1 MTSWVGAY
9 TATTRDY
16 TLMSAPI
23 GLSVKR
29 REDRRLLTGRG
40 RYVDDLRLP
49 DLLHAAIVRS
59 PHAHARIVGVD
70 ADRAQAL
77 PGVVAVLTIAELLEC
92 AAAVPPFV
100 TSSRLRPY
108 AQPAIAGPKVRHVGE
123 AVAVVVAD
131 DVYRAADA
139 AQAVDV
145 RYESLPAAATVEAAL
160 ARNAPRV
167 FDEWPD
173 NVAGPADGA
182 VGDVAR
188 GFAEAYAVVEARL
201 HVPRVAAMPIE
212 PRGVVAQPDA
222 PDGRLTVWAS
232 TQMPFAVR
240 AAVAA
245 ALGLAEEQVRVIAP
259 DVGGGFGAKGHV
271 YPEDVLI
278 PAVARRLGRPVKW
291 IEIRREHFLATA
303 PDRDQ
308 HHQARLGIAE
318 DGTITAIETTFTR
331 DGGAYPVIGDVIA
344 LNTINHL
351 PGPYRIAH
359 LRGAAINI
367 VTHKTFTAAYR
378 GAGRPE
384 GAYVFDR
391 LLDRAARRLRMDPAE
406 VRRRNLIRPDEMPYA
421 TGLRYRDGAA
431 IVYDPADY
439 GVALDHLLGHFGY
452 DEWRSAQQ
460 VRRDSTRPIGIG
472 LSAYLEGTGI
482 GPFEGADVKIDP
494 SGTIYLQ
501 IGVSSQGQSHE
512 TTLAQVCAAE
522 LGVDIERVVVVGG
535 DTAVLG
541 YGNGTIASRV
551 AAVAGPAVARTAREV
566 ARRARLVA
574 GELLECAPTDVVLAA
589 GRAHVVGVAGRGVAL
604 GDLARASLRSPTL
617 LREGAPGLHACAFFR
632 PETVT
637 WAFGAHACALEVDV
651 ETGALRLLRY
661 AAVHDCG
668 RPLNPMIVEGQLH
681 GGIVQGIG
689 AALAE
694 ELVYDG
700 EGQLVTGSLMEY
712 GVPKAAEVPPLDV
725 IALDFPSTRNEMGVK
740 GVGESGII
748 SPVPAIANAVEDA
761 LADRGVEVARVPLT
775 AASVWEALRRA
786 QRPSASR

>member
-1 MTSWVGAY
+1 MT
-9 TATTRDY
+9 
-16 TLMSAPI
+16 API

-40 RYVDDLRLP
+40 HYVDDVRLP
-49 DLLHAAIVRS
+49 HLCHAAIVRS
-59 PHAHARIVGVD
+59 PHAHARILDVD
-70 ADRAQAL
+70 ARRATAL
-77 PGVVAVLTIAELLEC
+77 PGVVAVLTIADLPEC
-92 AAAVPPFV
+92 AAAVPSLV
-100 TSSRLRPY
+100 TSPRFRPY
-108 AQPAIAGPKVRHVGE
+108 VQSAIAGPKVRHAGE

-139 AQAVDV
+139 AEVLDV
-145 RYESLPAAATVEAAL
+145 RYAVLPAVATVEAAL
-160 ARNAPRV
+160 AKGAARV

-173 NVAGPADGA
+173 NVAGPSAGA
-182 VGDVAR
+182 VGDVTR
-188 GFAEAYAVVEARL
+188 GFAQAHVVVEARL
-201 HVPRVAAMPIE
+201 SVPRVTAMPIE

-240 AAVAA
+240 AAVAV
-245 ALGLAEEQVRVIAP
+245 ALDLAEEQVRVIAP

-278 PAVARRLGRPVKW
+278 PAVARRLGRAVKW
-291 IEIRREHFLATA
+291 IETRREHFLATA

-308 HHQARLGIAE
+308 HHQLRLGVASDGAIA
-318 DGTITAIETTFTR
+318 AIETTFTR
-331 DGGAYPVIGDVIA
+331 DGGAYPVLGDVIT

-351 PGPYRIAH
+351 PGPYRVAH
-359 LRGAAINI
+359 LKGSAVNV
-367 VTHKTFTAAYR
+367 VTHKTFTGAYR

-384 GAYVFDR
+384 VAYVLDR
-391 LLDRAARRLRMDPAE
+391 LLDRAARRLGMDPAE
-406 VRRRNLIRPDEMPYA
+406 LRRRNLIRFDEMPYT
-421 TGLRYRDGAA
+421 TGLRYRDGIP

-439 GVALDHLLGHFGY
+439 RAAFDRLLARFGY
-452 DEWRSAQQ
+452 DEWRAAQKG
-460 VRRDSTRPIGIG
+460 RRASSRPIGIG

-482 GPFEGADVKIDP
+482 GPFEGADVRIDP
-494 SGTIYLQ
+494 SGMVYLQ

-522 LGVDIERVVVVGG
+522 LGVDTERVVVVGG

-551 AAVAGPAVARTAREV
+551 AAVAGPAVARTSREV
-566 ARRARLVA
+566 ARKARLVA
-574 GELLECAPTDVVLAA
+574 GELLECAPTDVVFAD
-589 GRAHVVGVAGRGVAL
+589 GRAHVAGMAGRSIEL
-604 GDLARASLRSPTL
+604 GELARGSLRSPTL
-617 LREGAPGLHACAFFR
+617 LLEGAPGLHACAFFR

-651 ETGALRLLRY
+651 ETGAVRLLRY

-668 RPLNPMIVEGQLH
+668 RPLNPMVVEGQLH

-689 AALAE
+689 AALGE
-694 ELVYDG
+694 ELIYDG
-700 EGQLVTGSLMEY
+700 GGQLLTGSLMDY
-712 GVPKAAEVPPLDV
+712 GVPKADEVPPLDV
-725 IALDFPSTRNEMGVK
+725 VALDFPSTRNEMGIK

-761 LADRGVEVARVPLT
+761 LADRDVAIERVPLT
-775 AASVWEALRRA
+775 AASVWEALRTA
-786 QRPSASR
+786 QRPSGSR

>member
-1 MTSWVGAY
+1 MTSLLARLY
-9 TATTRDY
+9 CHNTMT
-16 TLMSAPI
+16 API

-40 RYVDDLRLP
+40 HYVDDVRLP
-49 DLLHAAIVRS
+49 HLCHAAIVRS

-70 ADRAQAL
+70 ARRATAL
-77 PGVVAVLTIAELLEC
+77 PGVLAVLTIADLPEC
-92 AAAVPPFV
+92 AAAVPSLV
-100 TSSRLRPY
+100 TSPRFRPY
-108 AQPAIAGPKVRHVGE
+108 VQPAIAGPKVRHAGE

-139 AQAVDV
+139 AEVVDV
-145 RYESLPAAATVEAAL
+145 RYAVLPAVATVEAAL
-160 ARNAPRV
+160 AKGAARV

-173 NVAGPADGA
+173 NVAGPSAGA
-182 VGDVAR
+182 VGDVTR
-188 GFAEAYAVVEARL
+188 GFAQAHVVVEARL
-201 HVPRVAAMPIE
+201 SVPRVAAMPIE

-245 ALGLAEEQVRVIAP
+245 ALDLAEEQVRVIAP

-271 YPEDVLI
+271 YPEDILI
-278 PAVARRLGRPVKW
+278 PAVARRLRRTVKW
-291 IEIRREHFLATA
+291 IETRREHFLATA

-308 HHQARLGIAE
+308 HHQLRLGVASDGAIA
-318 DGTITAIETTFTR
+318 AIETTFTR
-331 DGGAYPVIGDVIA
+331 DGGAYPVLGDVIT

-351 PGPYRIAH
+351 PGPYRVAH
-359 LRGAAINI
+359 LKGSAVNV
-367 VTHKTFTAAYR
+367 VTHKTFTGAYR

-384 GAYVFDR
+384 VAYVLDR

-406 VRRRNLIRPDEMPYA
+406 LRRRNLIRFDEMPYT
-421 TGLRYRDGAA
+421 TGLRYRDGIP

-439 GVALDHLLGHFGY
+439 HAAFDRLLARFGY
-452 DEWRSAQQ
+452 DEWRAAQKG
-460 VRRDSTRPIGIG
+460 RRASPRPIGIG

-482 GPFEGADVKIDP
+482 GPFEGADVRIDP
-494 SGTIYLQ
+494 SGMVYLQ

-522 LGVDIERVVVVGG
+522 LGVDTERVVVVGG

-551 AAVAGPAVARTAREV
+551 AAVAGPAVARTSREV
-566 ARRARLVA
+566 ARKARLVA
-574 GELLECAPTDVVLAA
+574 GELLECAPTDVVFAD
-589 GRAHVVGVAGRGVAL
+589 GRAHVAGMAGRSIEL
-604 GDLARASLRSPTL
+604 GELARGSLRSPTL

-651 ETGALRLLRY
+651 ETGAVRLLRY

-668 RPLNPMIVEGQLH
+668 RPLNPMVVEGQLH

-689 AALAE
+689 AALGE
-694 ELVYDG
+694 ELIYDG
-700 EGQLVTGSLMEY
+700 GGQLLTGSLMDY
-712 GVPKAAEVPPLDV
+712 GVPKADEVPPLDV
-725 IALDFPSTRNEMGVK
+725 VALDFPSTRNEMGIK

-761 LADRGVEVARVPLT
+761 LADRDVAIERVPLT
-775 AASVWEALRRA
+775 AARVWEALRSA
-786 QRPSASR
+786 QRPSGSR

>member
-1 MTSWVGAY
+1 MT
-9 TATTRDY
+9 
-16 TLMSAPI
+16 API

-40 RYVDDLRLP
+40 HYVDDVRLP
-49 DLLHAAIVRS
+49 HLCHAAIVRS
-59 PHAHARIVGVD
+59 PHAHARILDVD
-70 ADRAQAL
+70 ARRATAL
-77 PGVVAVLTIAELLEC
+77 PGVVAVLTIADLPEC
-92 AAAVPPFV
+92 AAAVPSLV
-100 TSSRLRPY
+100 TSPRFRPY
-108 AQPAIAGPKVRHVGE
+108 VQSAIAGPKVRHAGE

-139 AQAVDV
+139 AEVLDV
-145 RYESLPAAATVEAAL
+145 RYAVLPAVATVEAAL
-160 ARNAPRV
+160 AKGAARV

-173 NVAGPADGA
+173 NVAGPSAGA
-182 VGDVAR
+182 VGDVTR
-188 GFAEAYAVVEARL
+188 GVAQAHVVVEARL
-201 HVPRVAAMPIE
+201 SVPRVAAMPIE
-212 PRGVVAQPDA
+212 PRGVVVQPDA

-245 ALGLAEEQVRVIAP
+245 ALDLAEEQVRVIAP

-278 PAVARRLGRPVKW
+278 PAVARRLGRAVKW
-291 IEIRREHFLATA
+291 IETRREHFLATA

-308 HHQARLGIAE
+308 HHQLRLGVASDGAIA
-318 DGTITAIETTFTR
+318 AIETTFTR
-331 DGGAYPVIGDVIA
+331 DGGAYPVLGDVIT

-351 PGPYRIAH
+351 PGPYRVAH
-359 LRGAAINI
+359 LKGSAVNV
-367 VTHKTFTAAYR
+367 VTHKTFTGAYR

-384 GAYVFDR
+384 VAYVLDR
-391 LLDRAARRLRMDPAE
+391 LLDRAARRLGMDPAE
-406 VRRRNLIRPDEMPYA
+406 LRRRNLIRFDEMPYT
-421 TGLRYRDGAA
+421 TGLRYRDGIP

-439 GVALDHLLGHFGY
+439 RAAFDRLLARFGY
-452 DEWRSAQQ
+452 DEWRAAQKG
-460 VRRDSTRPIGIG
+460 RRASSRPIGIG

-482 GPFEGADVKIDP
+482 GPFEGADVRIDP
-494 SGTIYLQ
+494 SGMVYLQ

-522 LGVDIERVVVVGG
+522 LGVDTERVVVVGG

-551 AAVAGPAVARTAREV
+551 AAVTGPAVARTSREV
-566 ARRARLVA
+566 ARKARLVA
-574 GELLECAPTDVVLAA
+574 GELLECAPTDVVFAG
-589 GRAHVVGVAGRGVAL
+589 GRAHVAGMAGRSIEL
-604 GDLARASLRSPTL
+604 GELARGSLRSPTL
-617 LREGAPGLHACAFFR
+617 LLEGAPGLHACAFFR

-651 ETGALRLLRY
+651 ETGAVRLLRY

-668 RPLNPMIVEGQLH
+668 CPLNPMVVEGQLH

-689 AALAE
+689 AALGE
-694 ELVYDG
+694 ELIYDG
-700 EGQLVTGSLMEY
+700 GGQLLTGSLMDY
-712 GVPKAAEVPPLDV
+712 GVPKADEVPPLDV
-725 IALDFPSTRNEMGVK
+725 VALDFPSTRNEMGIK

-761 LADRGVEVARVPLT
+761 LADRDVAIERVPLT
-775 AASVWEALRRA
+775 AASVWEALRTA
-786 QRPSASR
+786 QRPSGSR

>member
-1 MTSWVGAY
+1 MT
-9 TATTRDY
+9 
-16 TLMSAPI
+16 API

-40 RYVDDLRLP
+40 HYVDDVRLP
-49 DLLHAAIVRS
+49 HLCHAAIVRS

-70 ADRAQAL
+70 ARRATAL
-77 PGVVAVLTIAELLEC
+77 PGVLAVLTIADLPEC
-92 AAAVPPFV
+92 AAAVPSLV
-100 TSSRLRPY
+100 TSTRFRPY
-108 AQPAIAGPKVRHVGE
+108 VQPAIAGPKVRHAGE

-139 AQAVDV
+139 AEVVDV
-145 RYESLPAAATVEAAL
+145 RYAVLPAVATVEAAL
-160 ARNAPRV
+160 AKGAARV

-173 NVAGPADGA
+173 NVAGPSAGA
-182 VGDVAR
+182 VGDVTR
-188 GFAEAYAVVEARL
+188 GFAQAHVVVEARL
-201 HVPRVAAMPIE
+201 SVPRVAAMPIE

-245 ALGLAEEQVRVIAP
+245 ALDLAEEQVRVIAP

-278 PAVARRLGRPVKW
+278 PAVARRLGRAVKW
-291 IEIRREHFLATA
+291 IETRREHFLATA

-308 HHQARLGIAE
+308 HHQLRLGVASDGAIA
-318 DGTITAIETTFTR
+318 AIETTFTR
-331 DGGAYPVIGDVIA
+331 DGGAYPVLGDVIT

-351 PGPYRIAH
+351 PGPYRVAH
-359 LRGAAINI
+359 LKASAVNV
-367 VTHKTFTAAYR
+367 VTHKTFTGAYR

-384 GAYVFDR
+384 VAYVLDR
-391 LLDRAARRLRMDPAE
+391 LLDRAARRLGMDPAE
-406 VRRRNLIRPDEMPYA
+406 LRRRNLIRFDEMPYT
-421 TGLRYRDGAA
+421 TGLRYRDGIP

-439 GVALDHLLGHFGY
+439 PAAFDRLLARFGY
-452 DEWRSAQQ
+452 DEWRAAQKG
-460 VRRDSTRPIGIG
+460 RRASPRPIGIG

-482 GPFEGADVKIDP
+482 GPFEGADVRIDP
-494 SGTIYLQ
+494 SGMVYLQ

-522 LGVDIERVVVVGG
+522 LGVDTERVVVVGG

-551 AAVAGPAVARTAREV
+551 AAVAGPAVARTSREV
-566 ARRARLVA
+566 ARKARLVA
-574 GELLECAPTDVVLAA
+574 GELLECAPTDVVFAD
-589 GRAHVVGVAGRGVAL
+589 GRAHVAGMAGRSIEL
-604 GDLARASLRSPTL
+604 GELARGSLRSPTL
-617 LREGAPGLHACAFFR
+617 LLEGAPGLHACAFFR

-651 ETGALRLLRY
+651 ETGAVRLLRY

-668 RPLNPMIVEGQLH
+668 RPLNPMVVEGQLH

-689 AALAE
+689 AALGE
-694 ELVYDG
+694 ELIYDG
-700 EGQLVTGSLMEY
+700 GGQLLTGSLMDY
-712 GVPKAAEVPPLDV
+712 GVPKADEVPPLDV
-725 IALDFPSTRNEMGVK
+725 VALDFPSTRNEMGIK

-761 LADRGVEVARVPLT
+761 LADRDVAIERVPLT
-775 AASVWEALRRA
+775 AASVWEALRSA
-786 QRPSASR
+786 QRPSGSR

>member
-1 MTSWVGAY
+1 MTSSLPRLY
-9 TATTRDY
+9 CHNTMT
-16 TLMSAPI
+16 API

-40 RYVDDLRLP
+40 HYVDDVRLP
-49 DLLHAAIVRS
+49 HLCHAAIVRS
-59 PHAHARIVGVD
+59 PHAHARILDVD
-70 ADRAQAL
+70 ARRATAL
-77 PGVVAVLTIAELLEC
+77 PGVVAVLTIADLPEC
-92 AAAVPPFV
+92 AAAVPSLV
-100 TSSRLRPY
+100 TSPRFRPY
-108 AQPAIAGPKVRHVGE
+108 VQPAIAGPKVRHAGE

-139 AQAVDV
+139 AEVLDV
-145 RYESLPAAATVEAAL
+145 RYAVLPAVATVEAAL
-160 ARNAPRV
+160 AKGAARV

-173 NVAGPADGA
+173 NVAGPSAGA
-182 VGDVAR
+182 VGDVTR
-188 GFAEAYAVVEARL
+188 GFAQAHVVVEARL
-201 HVPRVAAMPIE
+201 SVPRVTAMPIE

-240 AAVAA
+240 AAVAV
-245 ALGLAEEQVRVIAP
+245 ALDLAEEQVRVIAP

-278 PAVARRLGRPVKW
+278 PAVARRLGRAVKW
-291 IEIRREHFLATA
+291 IETRREHFLATA

-308 HHQARLGIAE
+308 HHQLRLGVASDGAIA
-318 DGTITAIETTFTR
+318 AIETTFTR
-331 DGGAYPVIGDVIA
+331 DGGAYPVLGDVIT

-351 PGPYRIAH
+351 PGPYRVAH
-359 LRGAAINI
+359 LKGSAVNV
-367 VTHKTFTAAYR
+367 VTHKTFTGAYR

-384 GAYVFDR
+384 VAYVLDR
-391 LLDRAARRLRMDPAE
+391 LLDRAARRLGMDPAE
-406 VRRRNLIRPDEMPYA
+406 LRRRNLIRFDEMPYT
-421 TGLRYRDGAA
+421 TGLRYRDGIP

-439 GVALDHLLGHFGY
+439 RAAFDRLLARFGY
-452 DEWRSAQQ
+452 DEWRAAQKG
-460 VRRDSTRPIGIG
+460 RRASSRPIGIG

-482 GPFEGADVKIDP
+482 GPFEGADVRIDP
-494 SGTIYLQ
+494 SGMVYLQ

-522 LGVDIERVVVVGG
+522 LGVDTERVVVVGG

-551 AAVAGPAVARTAREV
+551 AAVTGPAVARTSREV
-566 ARRARLVA
+566 ARKARLVA
-574 GELLECAPTDVVLAA
+574 GELLECAPTDVVFAD
-589 GRAHVVGVAGRGVAL
+589 GRAHVAGMAGRSIEL
-604 GDLARASLRSPTL
+604 GELARGSLRSPTL
-617 LREGAPGLHACAFFR
+617 LLEGAPGLHACAFFR

-651 ETGALRLLRY
+651 ETGAVRLLRY

-668 RPLNPMIVEGQLH
+668 RPLNPMVVEGQLH

-689 AALAE
+689 AALGE
-694 ELVYDG
+694 ELIYDG
-700 EGQLVTGSLMEY
+700 GGQLLTGSLMDY
-712 GVPKAAEVPPLDV
+712 GVPKADEVPPLDV
-725 IALDFPSTRNEMGVK
+725 VALDFPSTRNEMGIK

-761 LADRGVEVARVPLT
+761 LADRDVAIERVPLT
-775 AASVWEALRRA
+775 AASVWEALRSA
-786 QRPSASR
+786 QRPSGSR

>member
-1 MTSWVGAY
+1 MT
-9 TATTRDY
+9 
-16 TLMSAPI
+16 API

-29 REDRRLLTGRG
+29 REDRRFLTGRG
-40 RYVDDLRLP
+40 RFVDDVRLP
-49 DLLHAAIVRS
+49 RLVHAAIVRS
-59 PHAHARIVGVD
+59 PHAHARIVDVN
-70 ADRAQAL
+70 ARRARAH
-77 PGVVAVLTIAELLEC
+77 PGVVAVLTIADLPEC
-92 AAAVPPFV
+92 TAAVPPLVATPKF
-100 TSSRLRPY
+100 RAY
-108 AQPAIAGPKVRHVGE
+108 AQPAIAGPKVRHAGE

-131 DVYRAADA
+131 DAYGAADA
-139 AQAVDV
+139 ADAVEV
-145 RYESLPAAATVEAAL
+145 RYETLAAAATVEAAL
-160 ARNAPRV
+160 APGAARV

-173 NVAGPADGA
+173 NVAGPSTGT

-188 GFAEAYAVVEARL
+188 GFAQAHAIVEAGL
-201 HVPRVAAMPIE
+201 TVPRIAAMPIE
-212 PRGVVAQPDA
+212 PRGIVAQPDA
-222 PDGRLTVWAS
+222 PDGRLTVWTS
-232 TQMPFAVR
+232 TQVPFAVR
-240 AAVAA
+240 AAIAA

-271 YPEDVLI
+271 YPEEVLI
-278 PAVARRLGRPVKW
+278 AAVARRLGRSVKW
-291 IEIRREHFLATA
+291 IEMRREHFLATA

-308 HHQARLGIAE
+308 RHQARLGVAR

-331 DGGAYPVIGDVIA
+331 DGGAYPVIGDVIS

-351 PGPYRIAH
+351 PGPYRVAH
-359 LRGAAINI
+359 LKGTAVNV
-367 VTHKTFTAAYR
+367 VTHKSFTAAYR

-384 GAYVFDR
+384 GTYVLDR
-391 LLDRAARRLRMDPAE
+391 LLDRAARGVGLDPAE
-406 VRRRNLIRPDEMPYA
+406 LRRRNLIRPDEMPFA
-421 TGLRYRDGAA
+421 TGLRYRDGVP

-439 GVALDHLLGHFGY
+439 RVAFDRLLDRFGY
-452 DEWRSAQQ
+452 GEWRSAQQ
-460 VRRDSTRPIGIG
+460 ARRGSTTPIGIG

-482 GPFEGADVKIDP
+482 GPFEGADVRIDP
-494 SGTIYLQ
+494 SGLVYLQ
-501 IGVSSQGQSHE
+501 IGVSSQGQAHE

-522 LGVDIERVVVVGG
+522 LGVDAERVVVVGG
-535 DTAVLG
+535 DTAVVG

-566 ARRARLVA
+566 ARKARLVA
-574 GELLECAPTDVVLAA
+574 GEMLECAPADVVLAG
-589 GRAHVVGVAGRGVAL
+589 GRAHVAGMPGRTLEIGQ
-604 GDLARASLRSPTL
+604 LARASLRSPTL

-668 RPLNPMIVEGQLH
+668 RRLNPMVVEGQLH

-694 ELVYDG
+694 ELVYDDA
-700 EGQLVTGSLMEY
+700 GQLLTGSLMEY
-712 GVPKAAEVPPLDV
+712 GVPKADQVPPLQV
-725 IALDFPSTRNEMGVK
+725 IALDFPSTRNELGVK

-761 LADRGVEVARVPLT
+761 LIDRGAEVSRVPLT
-775 AASVWEALRRA
+775 AASIWEALRRA
-786 QRPSASR
+786 STHSA

>member
-1 MTSWVGAY
+1 
-9 TATTRDY
+9 
-16 TLMSAPI
+16 MSTPI

-29 REDRRLLTGRG
+29 REDRRFLTGQG

-49 DLLHAAIVRS
+49 ALLHAAIVRS
-59 PHAHARIVGVD
+59 PHAHARILGID
-70 ADRAQAL
+70 TSRALAQ
-77 PGVVAVLTIAELLEC
+77 PGVVAVLTFTELPEC
-92 AAAVPPFV
+92 AAAVPPLV
-100 TSSRLRPY
+100 PSPRLRPY
-108 AQPAIAGPKVRHVGE
+108 AQPAIAGPKARHAGE

-131 DVYRAADA
+131 DVYRATDA
-139 AQAVDV
+139 AELVGARYDV
-145 RYESLPAAATVEAAL
+145 LPAVATVDAAL
-160 ARNAPRV
+160 ATGASRV

-173 NVAGPADGA
+173 NAAGPSDGV
-182 VGDVAR
+182 VGDIVR
-188 GFAEAYAVVEARL
+188 GFADAHVIVEAQL
-201 HVPRVAAMPIE
+201 EVPRVAAMPIE
-212 PRGVVAQPDA
+212 PRGVLVQPDA
-222 PDGRLTVWAS
+222 PDGRLTIWTS
-232 TQMPFAVR
+232 TQVPFAVR

-245 ALGLAEEQVRVIAP
+245 ALSLAEEQVRVIAP

-271 YPEDVLI
+271 YPEDVLL
-278 PAVARRLGRPVKW
+278 PAIARRLRRPVKW
-291 IEIRREHFLATA
+291 IETRREHFLATA

-308 HHQARLGIAE
+308 RHRARLGIAR
-318 DGTITAIETTFTR
+318 DGAIAAVETEFTR
-331 DGGAYPVIGDVIA
+331 DGGAYPVIGDVIS

-359 LRGAAINI
+359 LKGSALNV
-367 VTHKTFTAAYR
+367 VTHKTFSAAYR

-384 GAYVFDR
+384 VAYVLDR
-391 LLDRAARRLRMDPAE
+391 LLDRAARRAGLDPAAL
-406 VRRRNLIRPDEMPYA
+406 RRRNLIRPEEMPYT
-421 TGLRYRDGAA
+421 TGLRYRDGVP

-439 GVALDHLLGHFGY
+439 PAAFDRLLARFGY
-452 DEWRSAQQ
+452 DDWRATQKT
-460 VRRDSTRPIGIG
+460 RRVSPRPVGIG

-494 SGTIYLQ
+494 SGMVYLQ
-501 IGVSSQGQSHE
+501 IGVSSQGQAHE

-522 LGVDIERVVVVGG
+522 LGVDTERIVVVGG
-535 DTAVLG
+535 DTAVVG

-566 ARRARLVA
+566 ARKARLVA
-574 GELLECAPTDVVLAA
+574 GELLECAPADVMLAG
-589 GRAHVVGVAGRGVAL
+589 GRAHVAGMTERGVDI
-604 GDLARASLRSPTL
+604 GRLARASLRSPTL

-661 AAVHDCG
+661 VAVHDCG
-668 RPLNPMIVEGQLH
+668 RPLNPMVVEGQLH

-694 ELVYDG
+694 ELIYDDA
-700 EGQLVTGSLMEY
+700 GQLLTGSLMEY
-712 GVPKAAEVPPLDV
+712 GVPRADQMPPLEV
-725 IALDFPSTRNEMGVK
+725 LALDFPSTRNELGVK

-761 LADRGVEVARVPLT
+761 LADRGVEITRVPLT
-775 AASVWEALRRA
+775 AASVWAALRAAR
-786 QRPSASR
+786 SRSESR

>member
-1 MTSWVGAY
+1 MLARLYCHNTMT
-9 TATTRDY
+9 
-16 TLMSAPI
+16 API

-29 REDRRLLTGRG
+29 REDRRLLTGRSH
-40 RYVDDLRLP
+40 YVDDVRLP
-49 DLLHAAIVRS
+49 HLCHAAIVRS

-70 ADRAQAL
+70 ARRATAL
-77 PGVVAVLTIAELLEC
+77 PGVLAVLTIADLPEC
-92 AAAVPPFV
+92 AAAVPSLV
-100 TSSRLRPY
+100 TSPRFRPY
-108 AQPAIAGPKVRHVGE
+108 VQPAIAGPKVRHAGE

-139 AQAVDV
+139 AEVVDV
-145 RYESLPAAATVEAAL
+145 RYAVLPAVATVEAAL
-160 ARNAPRV
+160 AKGAARV

-173 NVAGPADGA
+173 NVAGPSAGA
-182 VGDVAR
+182 VGDVTR
-188 GFAEAYAVVEARL
+188 GFAQAHVVVEARL
-201 HVPRVAAMPIE
+201 SVPRVAAMPIE

-245 ALGLAEEQVRVIAP
+245 ALDLAEEQVRVIAP

-278 PAVARRLGRPVKW
+278 PAVARRLGRAVKW
-291 IEIRREHFLATA
+291 IETRREHFLATA

-308 HHQARLGIAE
+308 HHQLRLGVASDGAIA
-318 DGTITAIETTFTR
+318 AIETTFTR
-331 DGGAYPVIGDVIA
+331 DGGAYPVLGDVIT

-351 PGPYRIAH
+351 PGPYRVAH
-359 LRGAAINI
+359 LKGSAVNV
-367 VTHKTFTAAYR
+367 VTHKTFTGAYR

-384 GAYVFDR
+384 VAYVLDR

-406 VRRRNLIRPDEMPYA
+406 LRRRNLIRFDEMPYT
-421 TGLRYRDGAA
+421 TGLRYRDGIP

-439 GVALDHLLGHFGY
+439 RAAFDRLLARFGY
-452 DEWRSAQQ
+452 DEWRAAQKG
-460 VRRDSTRPIGIG
+460 RRASPRPIGIG

-482 GPFEGADVKIDP
+482 GPFEGADVRIDP
-494 SGTIYLQ
+494 SGMVYLQ

-522 LGVDIERVVVVGG
+522 LGVDTERVVVVGG

-551 AAVAGPAVARTAREV
+551 AAVAGPAVARTSREV
-566 ARRARLVA
+566 ARKARLVA
-574 GELLECAPTDVVLAA
+574 GELLECAPTDVVFAD
-589 GRAHVVGVAGRGVAL
+589 GRAHVAGMAGRSIEL
-604 GDLARASLRSPTL
+604 GELARGSLRSPTL

-651 ETGALRLLRY
+651 ETGAVRLLRY

-668 RPLNPMIVEGQLH
+668 RPLNPMVVEGQLH

-689 AALAE
+689 AALGE
-694 ELVYDG
+694 ELIYDG
-700 EGQLVTGSLMEY
+700 GGQLLTGSLMDY
-712 GVPKAAEVPPLDV
+712 GVPKADEVPPLDV
-725 IALDFPSTRNEMGVK
+725 VALDFPSTRNEMGIK

-761 LADRGVEVARVPLT
+761 LADRDVAIERVPLT
-775 AASVWEALRRA
+775 AASVWEALRSA
-786 QRPSASR
+786 QRPSGSR

>member
-1 MTSWVGAY
+1 MPVSSWFGAY

-16 TLMSAPI
+16 TLMGAPI

-49 DLLHAAIVRS
+49 TLLHAAIVRS

-70 ADRAQAL
+70 ADRARAR
-77 PGVVAVLTIAELLEC
+77 PRVVAALTIAELPEC
-92 AAAVPPFV
+92 AAAVPPLV
-100 TSSRLRPY
+100 TSPRLRPY
-108 AQPAIAGPKVRHVGE
+108 AQPAIVGPKVRSVGE

-131 DVYRAADA
+131 DVYRAGDA

-145 RYESLPAAATVEAAL
+145 RYESLPATGTVEAAL
-160 ARNAPRV
+160 AKNAPRY

-291 IEIRREHFLATA
+291 IETRREHFVATA

-318 DGTITAIETTFTR
+318 DGTITAVETTFTR

-351 PGPYRIAH
+351 PGPFRIAH

-406 VRRRNLIRPDEMPYA
+406 ARRRNLIRPDEMPHA
-421 TGLRYRDGAA
+421 TGLRYRDRRHRAPFPLHPPRDGRQGRGGERHHLTGAGDRQCRRGRAGRPRRRGRACRSRPPASGSRCGALSGRRRPGSAERVTRGAA
-431 IVYDPADY
+431 PCP
-439 GVALDHLLGHFGY
+439 
-452 DEWRSAQQ
+452 Q
-460 VRRDSTRPIGIG
+460 
-472 LSAYLEGTGI
+472 
-482 GPFEGADVKIDP
+482 
-494 SGTIYLQ
+494 
-501 IGVSSQGQSHE
+501 
-512 TTLAQVCAAE
+512 AE
-522 LGVDIERVVVVGG
+522 
-535 DTAVLG
+535 
-541 YGNGTIASRV
+541 S
-551 AAVAGPAVARTAREV
+551 
-566 ARRARLVA
+566 ARR
-574 GELLECAPTDVVLAA
+574 T
-589 GRAHVVGVAGRGVAL
+589 
-604 GDLARASLRSPTL
+604 
-617 LREGAPGLHACAFFR
+617 
-632 PETVT
+632 
-637 WAFGAHACALEVDV
+637 
-651 ETGALRLLRY
+651 
-661 AAVHDCG
+661 
-668 RPLNPMIVEGQLH
+668 
-681 GGIVQGIG
+681 
-689 AALAE
+689 
-694 ELVYDG
+694 
-700 EGQLVTGSLMEY
+700 
-712 GVPKAAEVPPLDV
+712 
-725 IALDFPSTRNEMGVK
+725 
-740 GVGESGII
+740 
-748 SPVPAIANAVEDA
+748 
-761 LADRGVEVARVPLT
+761 
-775 AASVWEALRRA
+775 
-786 QRPSASR
+786 

>member
-1 MTSWVGAY
+1 M
-9 TATTRDY
+9 
-16 TLMSAPI
+16 P
-23 GLSVKR
+23 
-29 REDRRLLTGRG
+29 
-40 RYVDDLRLP
+40 
-49 DLLHAAIVRS
+49 
-59 PHAHARIVGVD
+59 
-70 ADRAQAL
+70 
-77 PGVVAVLTIAELLEC
+77 EC
-92 AAAVPPFV
+92 AAAVPSLV
-100 TSSRLRPY
+100 TSPRFRPY
-108 AQPAIAGPKVRHVGE
+108 VQPVLAGPKVRHAGE

-139 AQAVDV
+139 AEVLDV
-145 RYESLPAAATVEAAL
+145 RYAVLPAVATVEAAL
-160 ARNAPRV
+160 AKGAARV

-173 NVAGPADGA
+173 NVAGPSAGA
-182 VGDVAR
+182 VGDVTR
-188 GFAEAYAVVEARL
+188 GFAQAHVVVEARL
-201 HVPRVAAMPIE
+201 SVPRVAAMPIE

-245 ALGLAEEQVRVIAP
+245 ALDLAEEQVRVIAP

-278 PAVARRLGRPVKW
+278 PAVARRLGRAVKW
-291 IEIRREHFLATA
+291 IETRREHFLATA

-308 HHQARLGIAE
+308 HHQLRLGVASDGAIA
-318 DGTITAIETTFTR
+318 AIETTFTR
-331 DGGAYPVIGDVIA
+331 DGGAYPVLGDVIT

-351 PGPYRIAH
+351 PGPYRVAH
-359 LRGAAINI
+359 LEGTAVNV
-367 VTHKTFTAAYR
+367 VTHKTFTGAYR

-384 GAYVFDR
+384 VAYVLDR

-406 VRRRNLIRPDEMPYA
+406 LRRRNLIRFDEMPYT
-421 TGLRYRDGAA
+421 TGLRYRDGIP

-439 GVALDHLLGHFGY
+439 RAAFDRLLGRFGY
-452 DEWRSAQQ
+452 DEWRAAQKG
-460 VRRDSTRPIGIG
+460 RRASPRPIGIG

-482 GPFEGADVKIDP
+482 GPFEGADVRIDP
-494 SGTIYLQ
+494 SGMVYLQ

-522 LGVDIERVVVVGG
+522 LGVDTERVVVVGG

-551 AAVAGPAVARTAREV
+551 AAVAGPAVARTSREV
-566 ARRARLVA
+566 ARKARLVA
-574 GELLECAPTDVVLAA
+574 GELLECAPTDVVFAD
-589 GRAHVVGVAGRGVAL
+589 GRAHVAGMAGRSIGL
-604 GDLARASLRSPTL
+604 GELARGSLRSPTL

-651 ETGALRLLRY
+651 ETGAVRLLRY

-668 RPLNPMIVEGQLH
+668 RPLNPMVVEGQLH

-689 AALAE
+689 AALGE
-694 ELVYDG
+694 ELIYDG
-700 EGQLVTGSLMEY
+700 GGQLLTGSLMDY
-712 GVPKAAEVPPLDV
+712 GVPKADEVPPLDV
-725 IALDFPSTRNEMGVK
+725 VALDFPSTRNEMGIK

-761 LADRGVEVARVPLT
+761 LTDRDVAIERVPLT
-775 AASVWEALRRA
+775 AASVWQALRRA
-786 QRPSASR
+786 QRPSGSR

>member
-1 MTSWVGAY
+1 MTSLLARLY
-9 TATTRDY
+9 CHNTMT
-16 TLMSAPI
+16 API

-40 RYVDDLRLP
+40 HYVDDVRLP
-49 DLLHAAIVRS
+49 HLCHAAIVRS

-70 ADRAQAL
+70 ARRATAL
-77 PGVVAVLTIAELLEC
+77 PGVLAVLTIADLPEC
-92 AAAVPPFV
+92 AAAVPSLV
-100 TSSRLRPY
+100 TSPRFRPY
-108 AQPAIAGPKVRHVGE
+108 VQPAIAGPKVRHAGE

-139 AQAVDV
+139 AEVVDV
-145 RYESLPAAATVEAAL
+145 RYAVLPAVATVEAAL
-160 ARNAPRV
+160 AKGAARV

-173 NVAGPADGA
+173 NVAGPSAGA
-182 VGDVAR
+182 VGDVTR
-188 GFAEAYAVVEARL
+188 GFAQAHVVVEARL
-201 HVPRVAAMPIE
+201 SVPRVAAMPIE

-245 ALGLAEEQVRVIAP
+245 ALDLAEEQVRVIAP

-278 PAVARRLGRPVKW
+278 PAVARRLGRAVKW
-291 IEIRREHFLATA
+291 IETRREHFLATA

-308 HHQARLGIAE
+308 HHQLRLGVASDGAIA
-318 DGTITAIETTFTR
+318 AIETTFTR
-331 DGGAYPVIGDVIA
+331 DGGAYPVLGDVIT

-351 PGPYRIAH
+351 PGPYRVAH
-359 LRGAAINI
+359 LKGSAVNV
-367 VTHKTFTAAYR
+367 VTHKTFTGAYR

-384 GAYVFDR
+384 VAYVLDR

-406 VRRRNLIRPDEMPYA
+406 LRRRNLIRFDEMPYT
-421 TGLRYRDGAA
+421 TGLRYRDGIP

-439 GVALDHLLGHFGY
+439 HAAFDRLLARFGY
-452 DEWRSAQQ
+452 DEWRAAQKG
-460 VRRDSTRPIGIG
+460 RRASPRPIGIG

-482 GPFEGADVKIDP
+482 GPFEGADVRIDP
-494 SGTIYLQ
+494 SGMVYLQ

-522 LGVDIERVVVVGG
+522 LGVDTERVVVVGG

-551 AAVAGPAVARTAREV
+551 AAVAGPAVARTSREV
-566 ARRARLVA
+566 ARKARLVA
-574 GELLECAPTDVVLAA
+574 GELLECAPTDVVFAD
-589 GRAHVVGVAGRGVAL
+589 GRAHVAGMAGRSIEL
-604 GDLARASLRSPTL
+604 GELARGSLRSPTL

-651 ETGALRLLRY
+651 ETGVVRLLRY

-668 RPLNPMIVEGQLH
+668 RPLNPMVVEGQLH

-689 AALAE
+689 AALGE
-694 ELVYDG
+694 ELIYDG
-700 EGQLVTGSLMEY
+700 GGQLLTGSLMDY
-712 GVPKAAEVPPLDV
+712 GVPKADEVPPLDV
-725 IALDFPSTRNEMGVK
+725 VALDFPSTRNEMGIK

-761 LADRGVEVARVPLT
+761 LADRDVAIERVPLT
-775 AASVWEALRRA
+775 AASVWEALRSA
-786 QRPSASR
+786 QRPSGSR

>member
-1 MTSWVGAY
+1 MTAH
-9 TATTRDY
+9 
-16 TLMSAPI
+16 I

-40 RYVDDLRLP
+40 RYADDVRLP
-49 DLLHAAIVRS
+49 HLCHAAIVRS
-59 PHAHARIVGVD
+59 PHAHARIVGID
-70 ADRAQAL
+70 ARRATAL
-77 PGVVAVLTIAELLEC
+77 PGVLAVLTIADLPEC
-92 AAAVPPFV
+92 AAAVPSLV
-100 TSSRLRPY
+100 TSPRFRPY
-108 AQPAIAGPKVRHVGE
+108 VQPAIAGPKVRHAGE

-139 AQAVDV
+139 AEVLDV
-145 RYESLPAAATVEAAL
+145 RYAVLPAVATVEAAL
-160 ARNAPRV
+160 AKGAARV

-173 NVAGPADGA
+173 NVAGPSAGA
-182 VGDVAR
+182 VGDVTR
-188 GFAEAYAVVEARL
+188 GFAQAHVVVEARL
-201 HVPRVAAMPIE
+201 SVPRVAAMPIE

-245 ALGLAEEQVRVIAP
+245 ALDLAEEQVRVIAP

-278 PAVARRLGRPVKW
+278 PAVARRLGRAVKW
-291 IEIRREHFLATA
+291 IETRREHFLATA

-308 HHQARLGIAE
+308 HHQLRLGVTSDGVIA
-318 DGTITAIETTFTR
+318 AIETTFTR
-331 DGGAYPVIGDVIA
+331 DGGAYPVLGDVIT

-351 PGPYRIAH
+351 PGPYRVTH
-359 LRGAAINI
+359 LKGCAVNV
-367 VTHKTFTAAYR
+367 VTHKTFTGAYR

-384 GAYVFDR
+384 VAYVLDR
-391 LLDRAARRLRMDPAE
+391 LLDRAARRLGMDPAE
-406 VRRRNLIRPDEMPYA
+406 LRRRNLIRFDEMPYT
-421 TGLRYRDGAA
+421 TGLRYRDGIP

-439 GVALDHLLGHFGY
+439 RVAFDRLLALFGY
-452 DEWRSAQQ
+452 DEWRAAQKE
-460 VRRDSTRPIGIG
+460 RRASPRPIGIG

-482 GPFEGADVKIDP
+482 GPFEGADVRIDP
-494 SGTIYLQ
+494 SGMVYLQ

-522 LGVDIERVVVVGG
+522 LGVDTERVVVVGG

-551 AAVAGPAVARTAREV
+551 AAVAGPAVARTSREV
-566 ARRARLVA
+566 ARKARLVA
-574 GELLECAPTDVVLAA
+574 GELLECAPTDVVFAD
-589 GRAHVVGVAGRGVAL
+589 GRAHVAGMAGRSIEL
-604 GDLARASLRSPTL
+604 GELARGSLRSPTL

-651 ETGALRLLRY
+651 ETGAVRLLRY

-668 RPLNPMIVEGQLH
+668 RPLNPMVVEGQLH

-689 AALAE
+689 AALGE
-694 ELVYDG
+694 ELIYDG
-700 EGQLVTGSLMEY
+700 GGQLLTGSLMDY
-712 GVPKAAEVPPLDV
+712 GVPKADEVPPLDV
-725 IALDFPSTRNEMGVK
+725 VALDFPSTRNEMGIK

-761 LADRGVEVARVPLT
+761 LADRGVAIERVPLT
-775 AASVWEALRRA
+775 AASVWEALRSA
-786 QRPSASR
+786 QRPAGSR